1 MIEAEYAIDLDTPVE
16 DVWRYVEVIPN
27 WAHFMIGFRKLQLV
41 DDRRSIWTLRGDVGI
56 LARDVDIQ
64 VDITTWE
71 PMSRAEF
78 KLTGLT
84 ERLAGYG
91 RFELSA
97 APATDAGD
105 GESSGESGRP
115 GEGGGVGTAA
125 PDRPGPAPVGWWR
138 RLQQRLATR
147 LLRWLGRRSAPAA
160 SLAGVSR
167 PTPPPPAHSAG
178 AAPAVKT
185 AGRSHLVFFLQ
196 IEPQGPMAP
205 MLELLMRPMVEP
217 AAQDFLGKLRQALE
231 GEARDVD
238 AA

>member
-1 MIEAEYAIDLDTPVE
+1 VIEAEYAIDLDTPVE

-27 WAHFMIGFRKLQLV
+27 WAHYMVGFQKLQIV

-78 KLTGLT
+78 QLTGLT
-84 ERLAGYG
+84 ERLTGYG
-91 RFELSA
+91 RFELSP
-97 APATDAGD
+97 APAVSAEGATGDARD
-105 GESSGESGRP
+105 S
-115 GEGGGVGTAA
+115 A
-125 PDRPGPAPVGWWR
+125 PAPPERSTSAPTPAGWWR
-138 RLQQRLATR
+138 RLVQRLAAR
-147 LLRWLGRRSAPAA
+147 LVRWLGRRSASLTAPPAPAEPRPGAA
-160 SLAGVSR
+160 SAPG
-167 PTPPPPAHSAG
+167 
-178 AAPAVKT
+178 APAT
-185 AGRSHLVFFLQ
+185 GRSHLVFYLQ

-205 MLELLMRPMVEP
+205 MIELLMRPMVEP

-231 GEARDVD
+231 GKAKDVD